1 MPNSVLRG
9 KTMRLTAR
17 FPVAL
22 LAFVGVVCVVQLAAY
37 HQQSATPVLAAELQ
51 SIQLPKPDTTGGMPL
66 MQALAH
72 RQTTRAFA
80 DKPLPL
86 QTLSNLLWAAF
97 GVNRP
102 RAVKSGLGRTAPS
115 AMNSQDIELHVVL
128 PQGVYVYEAEPNL
141 LRPVVGGDERA
152 KINPQAA
159 HAAVTIVYVAAVKDD
174 WAQVDTGFIGQNVY
188 LFAASEGLNA
198 WFYALH
204 GQQDAAAVSAAL
216 NLPADKRALY
226 AQSVGYSPL

>member
-9 KTMRLTAR
+9 KTLRLTAR

-86 QTLSNLLWAAF
+86 QTL
-97 GVNRP
+97 
-102 RAVKSGLGRTAPS
+102 
-115 AMNSQDIELHVVL
+115 
-128 PQGVYVYEAEPNL
+128 
-141 LRPVVGGDERA
+141 
-152 KINPQAA
+152 
-159 HAAVTIVYVAAVKDD
+159 
-174 WAQVDTGFIGQNVY
+174 
-188 LFAASEGLNA
+188 
-198 WFYALH
+198 
-204 GQQDAAAVSAAL
+204 
-216 NLPADKRALY
+216 
-226 AQSVGYSPL
+226 